1 MPIREVNVNRQ
12 SISIKGR
19 VIQKS
24 RTLQTLRGGLRFF
37 HVDIIDKDNDVIRI
51 KFWRNKAEEYYHIL
65 DQGSVYI
72 FKCTGSDVM
81 VSNSKFNDTANPY
94 EINFS
99 DRCVLIKIEDDDDSI
114 SKAPKYAFTT
124 IRDVKDISTPS
135 IVDIIGV
142 VKQFTPC
149 VKVISKKNND
159 EVSRR
164 TINLV
169 DDTEHQIN
177 ITLWGEL
184 ADMGDEKLS
193 GNPVIALKSIQIRDY
208 QGKQG
213 STLSGRSLI
222 DFSPNDNRFIQL
234 KDWFNEH
241 GSNVKFQS
249 ISIYNS
255 NESTNN
261 IGKNNTVNF
270 WKTLSEIKSII
281 ESNEVNFNQ
290 TYNVLARISKIGSN
304 NMVHQN
310 SNEKS
315 SLTYDACPKCKK
327 KVLNTTMYCE
337 KCDESVLPETKYLFP
352 VTIED
357 HTCSLIVRCFH
368 ETASTILSGL
378 DASAYKYMASDN
390 DKKLNFIL
398 NFQYLWKYYNLRITL
413 KNEEYN
419 NQKRIQATI
428 QSAELVDFEFVA
440 KKMTGSIQMFISNT
454 NKRFSRNDVT
464 DTLIT
469 KKSLIDWN

>member
-12 SISIKGR
+12 SIAIKGR

-37 HVDIIDKDNDVIRI
+37 HIDIIDKDNDVIRI
-51 KFWRNKAEEYYHIL
+51 KFWRNKAEEYYNIL

-81 VSNSKFNDTANPY
+81 VSNSKFNDTTNPY

-99 DRCVLIKIEDDDDSI
+99 DRCVLKKIEDDDGSI
-114 SKAPKYAFTT
+114 SKVPKYVFTT
-124 IRDVKDISTPS
+124 IKDIKNISTPS
-135 IVDIIGV
+135 IIDIIGI

-149 VKVISKKNND
+149 IKIVSKKNND

-169 DDTEHQIN
+169 DDTEHQIS

-184 ADMGDEKLS
+184 ADVSDEKLS

-222 DFSPNDNRFIQL
+222 DFSINENRSTEL
-234 KDWFNEH
+234 KDWFNEY
-241 GSNVKFQS
+241 GRSAKFQS
-249 ISIYNS
+249 ISITNANETPNS
-255 NESTNN
+255 F
-261 IGKNNTVNF
+261 GKNETMNLG
-270 WKTLSEIKSII
+270 KTLSEIRSII
-281 ESNEVNFNQ
+281 ECNEIHSIQ
-290 TYNVLARISKIGSN
+290 TFNVLARISKIGSN
-304 NMVHQN
+304 SMVHQN
-310 SNEKS
+310 SNEKNP
-315 SLTYDACPKCKK
+315 LTYDACPKCKK

-337 KCDESVLPETKYLFP
+337 KCNESVVPETKYLFP

-357 HTCSLIVRCFH
+357 HTCSLNVRCFH
-368 ETASTILSGL
+368 ETATTILSGL
-378 DASAYKYMASDN
+378 DTSAYKEMSNSN
-390 DKKLNFIL
+390 DKRLNFIL
-398 NFQYLWKYYNLRITL
+398 NFHSLWKYYNLRITL

-428 QSAELVDFEFVA
+428 QSAELVDFELIA
-440 KKMTGSIQMFISNT
+440 KEMISSIQMFINNT
-454 NKRFSRNDVT
+454 NKRLSRSDVE
-464 DTLIT
+464 DVLVT
-469 KKSLIDWN
+469 KRSLID